1 MRLLY
6 GPYQLASPRAEGC
19 ARAPWAP
26 PWLRHCMVQKFVL
39 SSLRSMCHLHTAS
52 TTAHTLG
59 IKLCKG
65 LRICGYY
72 TSWQASVLPFMELLN
87 YMYLLFANLA
97 LWTGQTQEGRWQQRY
112 APCHELHSLHS
123 AGSNPCLAAM
133 LEHWNSSKTT
143 DAGRGC
149 QVQFTLDLPLKADW
163 HPCRQ
168 YGWLPHAWSIDRAT
182 QLVRY
187 MLAKI
192 ASKSLGISLQKYRR
206 DRLHKIYYH
215 PPLPCVHVVH
225 DSSCSLNG
233 WLVFL
238 ISLKM
243 N

>member
-1 MRLLY
+1 MGTTPADRPLY
-6 GPYQLASPRAEGC
+6 
-19 ARAPWAP
+19 
-26 PWLRHCMVQKFVL
+26 
-39 SSLRSMCHLHTAS
+39 
-52 TTAHTLG
+52 
-59 IKLCKG
+59 
-65 LRICGYY
+65 
-72 TSWQASVLPFMELLN
+72 
-87 YMYLLFANLA
+87 YLLWNYWTTCTYCLPTWHFELA
-97 LWTGQTQEGRWQQRY
+97 RHKRVDDSKGMHHVMSYTVY
-112 APCHELHSLHS
+112 IYS

-192 ASKSLGISLQKYRR
+192 ALKSLGISLQKYRR